1 MPTNVIAER
10 IGWEKGMTVLKDR
23 VREQRPAYLPVDPA
37 ARRHRRRSGELSV
50 AGEEHDEYGDIHPVV
65 RSSIS

>member
-37 ARRHRRRSGELSV
+37 ARRHRRMVGRIVCGR
-50 AGEEHDEYGDIHPVV
+50 GGT
-65 RSSIS
+65 